1 MFFIYT
7 TILCIY
13 LLIRTIFLLSAPLYI
28 KCTLAILIIIGAN
41 LHFISKQ
48 ISGYMVA
55 NYPKTILYSWEF
67 LFTFCMFLFLTTLTL
82 DIIRLISL
90 FPVSFFKTINIFL
103 LSNKVII
110 ASILLSTI
118 FAIYGLYQGN
128 KVPDI
133 KKTIIHIDKWPPSL
147 DGFKIVQLTDLH
159 ISNLLTK
166 EWLSRVVEKT
176 NKEKPDLIV
185 ITGDLTDGMPKD
197 YKNNIIPLKNLQAEY
212 GVYGSQGNHEYY
224 YDFEGWNNEYR
235 KNNVK
240 MLNNEH
246 VLIGY
251 SDKFVL
257 AGVTDPAASRFGKEP
272 NNIEKALKN
281 HNNSLPVILM
291 DHRPSNA
298 FENSAF
304 NVDLQLSGHTHG
316 GMMPLLAQIVKKANN
331 GLSSGY
337 YLIGDLQ
344 LYLSNG
350 TGIWN
355 GFPIR
360 LGYNSEITV
369 LEIYSKK
376 E

>member
-13 LLIRTIFLLSAPLYI
+13 LLTRTILLLSAPLYV
-28 KCTLAILIIIGAN
+28 KCFLAIFIIIGAN

-55 NYPKTILYSWEF
+55 NYPKIILYSWEF
-67 LFTFCMFLFLTTLTL
+67 LFAFCVFLFLTTLTL

-90 FPVSFFKTINIFL
+90 IPLPYFKVINAFL
-103 LSNKVII
+103 LSNKIII
-110 ASILLSTI
+110 ATI
-118 FAIYGLYQGN
+118 IFSMFFAIYGLYQGS

-133 KKTIIHIDKWPPSL
+133 KKTIIYIDKWPSSL
-147 DGFKIVQLTDLH
+147 NGFKIVQLTDLH

-166 EWLSRVVEKT
+166 EWLNKVVEKT
-176 NKEKPDLIV
+176 NNENPDLIV

-197 YKNNIIPLKNLQAEY
+197 YKNNIMPLKNLQAKH

-224 YDFEGWNNEYR
+224 YDFEGWNKEYK

-246 VLIGY
+246 VLIGH

-257 AGVTDPAASRFGKEP
+257 AGVTDPVASRFGKEP
-272 NNIEKALKN
+272 NNIEKALKH

-298 FENSAF
+298 FNNSAF
-304 NVDLQLSGHTHG
+304 NVNLQLSGHTHG
-316 GMMPLLAQIVKKANN
+316 GMMPLLAPIVKKANN

-337 YLIGDLQ
+337 YRIGDLQ

-369 LEIYSKK
+369 LEIYSKT

>member
-7 TILCIY
+7 TILSIY
-13 LLIRTIFLLSAPLYI
+13 LLTRAILLLSAPLYV
-28 KCTLAILIIIGAN
+28 KCILSILIIIGAN

-55 NYPKTILYSWEF
+55 NYPKIILYSWEF
-67 LFTFCMFLFLTTLTL
+67 LFTFCVFLFLTTLTL
-82 DIIRLISL
+82 DVIRLISL
-90 FPVSFFKTINIFL
+90 IPLPYFKEINAFL
-103 LSNKVII
+103 LSNKIII
-110 ASILLSTI
+110 ATLIFSTF

-133 KKTIIHIDKWPPSL
+133 KKTIIYIDKWPSSL
-147 DGFKIVQLTDLH
+147 NGFKIVQLTDLH

-166 EWLSRVVEKT
+166 EWLNKVVEKT
-176 NKEKPDLIV
+176 NKENPDLIV
-185 ITGDLTDGMPKD
+185 ITGDLTDGMPED
-197 YKNNIIPLKNLQAEY
+197 YKNNIIPLKNLQSKY

-224 YDFEGWNNEYR
+224 YDFEGWNHEYK
-235 KNNVK
+235 KNNVN

-246 VLIGY
+246 VLIGKF
-251 SDKFVL
+251 DKFVL
-257 AGVTDPAASRFGKEP
+257 AGVTDPVAIRYGKEP
-272 NNIEKALKN
+272 NNIEKALEGK
-281 HNNSLPVILM
+281 NNSLPVVLM

-298 FENSAF
+298 FQNSTF
-304 NVDLQLSGHTHG
+304 NIDLQLSGHTHG

-337 YLIGDLQ
+337 YLIEDLQ